1 MDFSFLP
8 VDMQIALGVL
18 NINKLS
24 EIRLKN
30 GQPVIIAY
38 NGEYKYLKLSGE
50 CDNADQAI
58 VCDSAEKIFE
68 RAMKNS
74 VYAYAEQ
81 LKCGFITIDGGIRIG
96 VGGEYVTQNGSIVSL
111 RDVSSLNIRIPH
123 QIIGCAKEIFN
134 EIQQRTFN
142 SLVIFSPPGFGKTT
156 VLRDF
161 IRLISKK
168 GKERVLIADERN
180 EICGAAG
187 GLFSFD
193 LGANCDVVSG
203 ANKKFVFEN
212 SVRVLSPTIIATDE
226 IYGESDYQAIK
237 FLNECGIKFIATS
250 HVCDKNVLKQTCAKY
265 FVELTGIGCRANIY
279 DKDFNFICD
288 CNTVGVARSCSF
300 GREEK
305 KV

>member
-8 VDMQIALGVL
+8 VDMQIALGAL
-18 NINKLS
+18 NINLLS
-24 EIRLKN
+24 EIRLKS

-50 CDNADQAI
+50 CDSANQAMT
-58 VCDSAEKIFE
+58 CDCVERIFE

-81 LKCGFITIDGGIRIG
+81 LKYGFITVDGGIRIG
-96 VGGEYVTQNGSIVSL
+96 IGAEYVTQNGSVVSL
-111 RDVSSLNIRIPH
+111 RSISSLNIRIPH
-123 QIIGCAKEIFN
+123 QILGCAKEVFN
-134 EIQQRTFN
+134 EIKRRDFN

-156 VLRDF
+156 VLRDL
-161 IRLISKK
+161 IRLISEN
-168 GKERVLIADERN
+168 GDERVLVADERN
-180 EICGAAG
+180 EICGVVDG
-187 GLFSFD
+187 RFSFD

-226 IYGESDYQAIK
+226 IYGEGDYQAIK
-237 FLNECGIKFIATS
+237 FLNTCGIKFIATS
-250 HVCDKNVLKQTCAKY
+250 HVYDKGVLKQTCAKY
-265 FVELTGIGCRANIY
+265 FIELTGIGCRANVY

-288 CNTVGVARSCSF
+288 CNTVGIARSCSF
-300 GREEK
+300 GGEK
-305 KV
+305 KKL